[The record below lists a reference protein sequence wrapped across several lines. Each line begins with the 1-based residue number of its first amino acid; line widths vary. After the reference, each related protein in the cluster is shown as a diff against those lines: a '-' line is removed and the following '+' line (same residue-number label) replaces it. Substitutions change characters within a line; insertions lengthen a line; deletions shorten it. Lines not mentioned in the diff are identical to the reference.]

1 MERQREQTTRRSEES
16 TPSDVHR
23 CQVLLI
29 GSLYDQLIDLT
40 IHRKWNGLFRH
51 ESSELGP
58 NVFQNAGWRIRDIGM
73 SAALQGEPYVSD
85 RLAWAMNQK

>member
-40 IHRKWNGLFRH
+40 IHGKWNGLF
-51 ESSELGP
+51 
-58 NVFQNAGWRIRDIGM
+58 
-73 SAALQGEPYVSD
+73 
-85 RLAWAMNQK
+85 